1 MPLRLDARIYL
12 GVDDI
17 ELAEFII
24 IMLFLAVLGG
34 CGLF

>member
-1 MPLRLDARIYL
+1 VRISL

-24 IMLFLAVLGG
+24 IMFLLEGAFLG
-34 CGLF
+34 LNMPLLER